1 LSRELDNQETL
12 IIRELIRNPRSSD
25 NEISRRSG
33 IPVMSVNRK
42 RKQIEKEG
50 LLEYHTQLNTSE
62 TGTGTFRIKR
72 LYIIKLKIGSTIED
86 FVSGLKADKKVRD
99 FYPRFVEDAW
109 LGEKDG
115 HLALLLLMGAVSDSQ
130 MTDIING
137 QVIRS
142 LKQREGENAIVE
154 VSSININTPIRRH
167 NNYCPSL
174 NLEKGVL
181 KDDWKDEWIFVDSL
195 KGSDVVKKQ
204 KRVTEF

>member
-1 LSRELDNQETL
+1 
-12 IIRELIRNPRSSD
+12 
-25 NEISRRSG
+25 
-33 IPVMSVNRK
+33 
-42 RKQIEKEG
+42 
-50 LLEYHTQLNTSE
+50 
-62 TGTGTFRIKR
+62 
-72 LYIIKLKIGSTIED
+72 
-86 FVSGLKADKKVRD
+86 
-99 FYPRFVEDAW
+99 
-109 LGEKDG
+109 
-115 HLALLLLMGAVSDSQ
+115 MGAVSDSQ